1 MTQYEQAAIV
11 ANFLAERLEVMPAV
25 WVVLGSGL
33 GAFADT
39 LNSAQRFAYT
49 DLPHFPPATVAGH
62 GGAVIVGQCQSVTV
76 GVMQGRFHYY
86 EGYELDQVTLPI
98 RVAKLLG
105 GVRPCRPRGNRLI
118 VTNAAGGLNPNFT
131 AGDLMLIT
139 DHINLLGANPL
150 RGIHD
155 ERFGARFPDLTAAY
169 DPDYRRIAL
178 ESADQLGL
186 TLQQGIYVA
195 VAGPTYETPAET
207 RMLQAIAADAV
218 GMSTVPEVI
227 VARQMGMRVLGI
239 SCITNLAAG
248 IANHPLSHQ
257 DVLATGQRA
266 SSQLIALLQH
276 ILPRLCEADPMV

>member
-1 MTQYEQAAIV
+1 MTQIYEQAAI
-11 ANFLAERLEVMPAV
+11 AAQFLVERLEVKPAV

-33 GAFADT
+33 GAFAET
-39 LNSAQRFAYT
+39 LQSAQRFDYA
-49 DLPHFPPATVAGH
+49 DLPHFPATTVAGH
-62 GGAVIVGQCQSVTV
+62 GGAVVVGQSQGIKV

-86 EGYELDQVTLPI
+86 EGYDLDQVTLPI

-105 GVRPCRPRGNRLI
+105 GDRL
-118 VTNAAGGLNPNFT
+118 VMTNAAGGLNPNFT
-131 AGDLMLIT
+131 PGDLMLIT

-150 RGIHD
+150 RGVHD
-155 ERFGARFPDLTAAY
+155 ERFGPRFLDLTDAY
-169 DPDYRRIAL
+169 DLDFRQITL
-178 ESADQLGL
+178 DSAHHLGL
-186 TLQQGIYVA
+186 TLQQGVYVA

-248 IANHPLSHQ
+248 ITNHPLSHQ
-257 DVLATGQRA
+257 DVLATGQRV
-266 SSQLIALLQH
+266 SGQLIALLQH
-276 ILPRLCEADPMV
+276 VLPRLCKADPMA

>member
-1 MTQYEQAAIV
+1 MTQYEQAAI
-11 ANFLAERLEVMPAV
+11 AAEFLAERLELIPAV

-39 LNSAQRFAYT
+39 LASAQRFDYST
-49 DLPHFPPATVAGH
+49 LPHFPPATVAGH
-62 GGAVIVGQCQSVTV
+62 GGAVIIGQSQGVTV

-105 GVRPCRPRGNRLI
+105 GDRLI

-139 DHINLLGANPL
+139 DHINLIGANPL

-155 ERFGARFPDLTAAY
+155 ERFGARFPDLTNAY
-169 DPDYRRIAL
+169 DLDYRQIAL
-178 ESADQLGL
+178 ESAHQLGM

-227 VARQMGMRVLGI
+227 VARQMRMRVLGI

-248 IANHPLSHQ
+248 IASNPLSHQ
-257 DVLATGQRA
+257 EVLATGQRV
-266 SSQLIALLQH
+266 SGQLIALLQQV
-276 ILPRLCEADPMV
+276 LPRLCQADSRA